1 MTVPAVT
8 TTSATQEASASNS
21 STSITSTLGQA
32 DFFKLLSVQ
41 LQKQDPLNPVDDTQ
55 FLAQLAQFSALAQS
69 EALVTQM
76 GYLRADIQMQA
87 AAGLVGK
94 EVTVVSDGELVTGT
108 VTSIAADSDAVYVK
122 IGDTYYTYSSVIE
135 VAEPPPAATT

>member
-1 MTVPAVT
+1 M
-8 TTSATQEASASNS
+8 
-21 STSITSTLGQA
+21 
-32 DFFKLLSVQ
+32 Q

-122 IGDTYYTYSSVIE
+122 IGDTYYTYSSVVE
-135 VAEPPPAATT
+135 VAEPPSAATT